1 MAYPTKPSIQTSY
14 TAVEQALGDGTL
26 PGQEL
31 DNDLANLKTSLDA
44 LNDFVRG
51 VTRSDGKLANQS
63 VRRETLGPDILLG
76 FGAPTTWTASRAYV
90 PPQTVFFEDAFYI
103 CVIEHTSGADFAT
116 DLTANRWELLVD
128 FGAVLDGALAA
139 EDGAQAVLAEFRTR
153 YIGAAASDPTVDPAG
168 GALIDGALYWN
179 NGARRL
185 KAYDLATTA
194 WYFVAPTAAEQTN
207 INTVAGISA
216 DVTSVA
222 GVAASV
228 PTVAAIDTNVTTV
241 AGIAP
246 NVTTVAGIAPNVT
259 TVAGVSADVTTV
271 AGIAPN
277 VTTVAGVAADVPTV
291 AGISANVT
299 TVAGIAPNVTTVAGV
314 SADVTTVAGVSADVT
329 SVAGVSANVTTVA
342 GISAAVSTVAANV
355 ADVTNFADVYLGPA
369 AANPTL
375 RTDGTALQ
383 TGDLYFNTV
392 ADEMRVYDGTVW
404 KAAGSAVNGTTRR
417 QSFTATAGQTVFTV
431 TGGYDAGFADVYLN
445 GVKLVNG
452 TDVTVTSG
460 TEVVLTVG
468 AADGDSVDVVAY
480 GAFEVANTY
489 TQAETDGFLAA
500 KASLTGVETLTN
512 KTLTSLNGGPLAG
525 FRNAII
531 NGNFDHWQR
540 GTSLSAATGNRFLAD
555 RWRSGS
561 DGTTIAPSR
570 QAFAPGQTDVPN
582 EPTYFH
588 RNVVSSSAGAGNNA
602 IFIQKIEGVRTLAGQ
617 TATLSFYAKADAAKN
632 IVVEFV
638 QNFGTGGS
646 PSAEVNAIG
655 VATLALTTTFQ
666 EFTVTAAIPSIAGKT
681 IGTDGNDT
689 LSVFVWFDAG
699 SNFNAR
705 TNSLGQQ
712 SGTFDIAQV
721 QLEAGSVATPFE
733 RRPVGVELALCQRYF
748 QRYGNA
754 SFRTSAASGGLDM
767 RLSHNYNT
775 VMRATASVSLSSGS
789 TVNATTVE
797 ALAGN
802 PSQAVLRVISSAA
815 GLSGFI
821 DATLTA
827 DAEL

>member
-76 FGAPTTWTASRAYV
+76 FGAPTTWTASRAYA

-103 CVIEHTSGADFAT
+103 CVIEHTSGASFAT

-153 YIGAAASDPTVDPAG
+153 YIGAAASDPALDPAG

-291 AGISANVT
+291 AGVSADVTAVAGIAPSVT
-299 TVAGIAPNVTTVAGV
+299 TVAGI

-329 SVAGVSANVTTVA
+329 SVAGISANVTTVA
-342 GISAAVSTVAANV
+342 GISADVSTVAANV

-369 AANPTL
+369 ASNPTL
-375 RTDGTALQ
+375 RSDGSALQ
-383 TGDLYFNTV
+383 VGDLYFNTV
-392 ADEMRVYDGTVW
+392 ADEMRVYDGSGW
-404 KAAGSAVNGTTRR
+404 KATGSAVNGTTRR
-417 QSFTATAGQTVFTV
+417 QSFTATAGQTVFTI

-480 GAFEVANTY
+480 GAFEVADTY

-500 KASLTGVETLTN
+500 KV
-512 KTLTSLNGGPLAG
+512 P
-525 FRNAII
+525 
-531 NGNFDHWQR
+531 
-540 GTSLSAATGNRFLAD
+540 
-555 RWRSGS
+555 
-561 DGTTIAPSR
+561 TTRTI
-570 QAFAPGQTDVPN
+570 T
-582 EPTYFH
+582 
-588 RNVVSSSAGAGNNA
+588 AGAGLTGGGDLSSDRTISAVALTQAQVEDGASTVIGQVSGQRLAQAVAANVDYGAGNA
-602 IFIQKIEGVRTLAGQ
+602 ALAAGAVGTYAWVRESS
-617 TATLSFYAKADAAKN
+617 TLSGSLRFGDTFAGSSLRTNGYYSGTALGN
-632 IVVEFV
+632 TV
-638 QNFGTGGS
+638 QFAGDSGGS
-646 PSAEVNAIG
+646 LSGTWRIMGDSHHGSSNVMNQ
-655 VATLALTTTFQ
+655 TLAL
-666 EFTVTAAIPSIAGKT
+666 
-681 IGTDGNDT
+681 
-689 LSVFVWFDAG
+689 
-699 SNFNAR
+699 R
-705 TNSLGQQ
+705 
-712 SGTFDIAQV
+712 
-721 QLEAGSVATPFE
+721 
-733 RRPVGVELALCQRYF
+733 
-748 QRYGNA
+748 
-754 SFRTSAASGGLDM
+754 
-767 RLSHNYNT
+767 
-775 VMRATASVSLSSGS
+775 
-789 TVNATTVE
+789 
-797 ALAGN
+797 
-802 PSQAVLRVISSAA
+802 IS
-815 GLSGFI
+815 
-821 DATLTA
+821 
-827 DAEL
+827 